1 MKISLRMLRSA
12 IVGLLVFG
20 ALIFGPAGT
29 VRYWRGWGFILV
41 FTICTNIIG
50 LYLAR
55 TDPALLERRMK
66 VGPGAETR
74 PAQKAII
81 SLAFLAFGAL
91 FVVSAL
97 DYRFG
102 WSKVP
107 AFVSIVG
114 DLLVALG
121 LGIDLRVFRE
131 NSYGASTVETAAGQK
146 VISTGP
152 YALVRHPMYVGVV
165 IMLLGVP
172 LALGSYWS
180 LVFMLLN
187 VPILMLRIRDEEAM
201 LKQELEGYTDYT
213 RHVRYRLLPGL
224 W

>member
-1 MKISLRMLRSA
+1 MTITLRMLSSA

-20 ALIFGPAGT
+20 VLIFGPAGT
-29 VRYWRGWGFILV
+29 FMYWRGWAFILV

-81 SLAFLAFGAL
+81 SLAFLVFAAL

-107 AFVSIVG
+107 ASVSIAG
-114 DLLVALG
+114 DILVALG

-131 NSYGASTVETAAGQK
+131 NSYGASTIEIAAGQT

-152 YALVRHPMYVGVV
+152 YALVRHPMYVGVL
-165 IMLLGVP
+165 IMLLGIP
-172 LALGSYWS
+172 LALGSYWG
-180 LVFMLLN
+180 LVFMFVN

-213 RHVRYRLLPGL
+213 RRVRYRLLPGL